1 MNTKVTAVTGIS
13 GLVGGNLARALLAQG
28 YRVRGLIHHDRRAI
42 QGLDVAC
49 FPGDIR
55 DIDSLRQI
63 FAGAEVVYHL
73 AAHISLETSE
83 GSQTQAV
90 NVLGTRNVV
99 NACLECG
106 VERLVHVSSIHTLD
120 QDLLGQQGSETH
132 RRARLPRRLHYSRS
146 KTAGELEV
154 RRGVEA
160 GLDAVILKPTGIIG
174 PYDFKPSYLG
184 RAILALAHRKLP
196 ALVNGGFDWVDVRD
210 VVAGMIHAQ
219 QEAKSGSSYVLS
231 GHWRSVRDIADQV
244 ELLTGVP
251 APRMV
256 VPLWMAYLGIPLMRF
271 LAKIQKQEPL
281 YTRMSLDALSS
292 HQLVNGDLAQR
303 ELNIVPH
310 PFEETIADTVDW
322 FAANGYLQLPGN

>member
-28 YRVRGLIHHDRRAI
+28 HQVRGLIHHDRRAV
-42 QGLDVAC
+42 QGLDVEC

-55 DIDSLRQI
+55 DIDSLRRI
-63 FAGAEVVYHL
+63 FTGAEVVYHL

-83 GSQTQAV
+83 GLQTQAV

-99 NACLECG
+99 TACLECD
-106 VERLVHVSSIHTLD
+106 VERLVHVSSIHTID
-120 QDLLGQQGSETH
+120 QDLLGQQGDGTH
-132 RRARLPRRLHYSRS
+132 RRAHLPRRLHYSQS

-154 RRGVEA
+154 RRGVDA

-196 ALVNGGFDWVDVRD
+196 ALVHGGFDWVDVRD
-210 VVAGMIHAQ
+210 VVAGMIHAGQ
-219 QEAKSGSSYVLS
+219 VAPSGSSYVLS

-244 ELLTGVP
+244 ARLTGVP

-256 VPLWMAYLGIPLMRF
+256 VPLWMAYLGIPLMRI

-292 HQLVNGDLAQR
+292 HQLVNGDLARR
-303 ELNIVPH
+303 ELKIVPH
-310 PFEETIADTVDW
+310 SFEETIADTVDW
-322 FAANGYLQLPGN
+322 FADNGYLEPPGD